1 MSLHLGGLI
10 EGKELISEI
19 QEQDEEESLLDL
31 VADKKLTNSVD
42 P

>member
-1 MSLHLGGLI
+1 MSLYLGGLI

-19 QEQDEEESLLDL
+19 QEQDEEESLLDT
-31 VADKKLTNSVD
+31 VNEKKLTNSTD